1 MRINELIIEK
11 IKDRLEAGAEEYGE
25 EMELEDE
32 RVYTVES
39 LEEALD
45 MSIYLSA
52 SLLRY
57 EHKYH
62 RNLNK
67 KEITSSVLSAI
78 QILNKRYSIDK
89 YDEELA
95 ELILSQMKEA
105 MRRKYGTQRLET
117 STINR
122 DK

>member
-25 EMELEDE
+25 EMKLEDE

-78 QILNKRYSIDK
+78 QILNKRYSINK

-95 ELILSQMKEA
+95 ELILSQMKES